1 MSQVDFQ
8 IGYRYADEVLE
19 DRQAHPLDVMLSG
32 LPKWKR
38 ITAENLIQSAIAR
51 KAKGINMSYQDGVIA
66 RAEKELQE

>member
-19 DRQAHPLDVMLSG
+19 DRQAPPLDILLSG
-32 LPKWKR
+32 LQQWKR
-38 ITAENLIQSAIAR
+38 ITAENMIQSAYQR
-51 KAKGINMSYQDGVIA
+51 KAEGVNMSYQDGVIA